1 MTDTQLARMAEAAAV
16 IRRVVGQE
24 FNWEP
29 PDLRR
34 YGKGAVMTLLHPPG
48 DPLRSY
54 CDYDCYEY
62 KKIEALSDALSEIG
76 LFVEDCTGDYSGVY
90 EVKPLQE
97 QGDADTED

>member
-1 MTDTQLARMAEAAAV
+1 MTIEEAWALRAVAAAV

-24 FNWEP
+24 FNWEQ

-90 EVKPLQE
+90 EKGSL
-97 QGDADTED
+97 

>member
-1 MTDTQLARMAEAAAV
+1 
-16 IRRVVGQE
+16 
-24 FNWEP
+24 
-29 PDLRR
+29 
-34 YGKGAVMTLLHPPG
+34 MTLLHPPG

-90 EVKPLQE
+90 EKGSL
-97 QGDADTED
+97 